1 MSKQIPAISG
11 IELTKLLQKDQWLV
25 KGYCRHG
32 MMLQKDIGERK
43 LITVIPQKSC
53 SLPKGTLSDILG
65 PRQTRI
71 GKDGLLALIDKY
83 GL

>member
-11 IELTKLLQKDQWLV
+11 IELARLLQKDRWTV
-25 KGYCRHG
+25 KGYCKHG
-32 MMLQKDIGERK
+32 MLLEKDIGERK
-43 LITVIPQKSC
+43 LITVIPQKSR

-65 PRQTRI
+65 ARQTRI